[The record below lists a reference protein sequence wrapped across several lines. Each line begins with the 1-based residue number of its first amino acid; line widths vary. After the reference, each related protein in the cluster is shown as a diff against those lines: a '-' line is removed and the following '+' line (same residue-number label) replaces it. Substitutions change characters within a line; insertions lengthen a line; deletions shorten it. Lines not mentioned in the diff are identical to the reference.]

1 MKVEFP
7 LLIEDQLTT
16 QMKGIEPVE
25 YLREHREDF
34 FLAGPVTKR
43 VAILNFDSET
53 INQEN
58 LKLKLLDAKI
68 MVNVNVLCR
77 KAGIYRVDV
86 DRGRTA
92 SCPTAPAQIPACSFP
107 APGSS

>member
-34 FLAGPVTKR
+34 FLPGPVTKR
-43 VAILNFDSET
+43 VAILNFGTRSESS
-53 INQEN
+53 
-58 LKLKLLDAKI
+58 
-68 MVNVNVLCR
+68 
-77 KAGIYRVDV
+77 
-86 DRGRTA
+86 A
-92 SCPTAPAQIPACSFP
+92 STW
-107 APGSS
+107 

>member
-34 FLAGPVTKR
+34 FWLGP
-43 VAILNFDSET
+43 
-53 INQEN
+53 
-58 LKLKLLDAKI
+58 
-68 MVNVNVLCR
+68 
-77 KAGIYRVDV
+77 
-86 DRGRTA
+86 
-92 SCPTAPAQIPACSFP
+92 
-107 APGSS
+107 